1 MRVSATVTNTGQRGG
16 REVVQVYVTDPQCSV
31 FRPEAELKGCAVVS
45 LEPGQSGR
53 VDISLD
59 ARAFSFWH
67 PTLGRWVIEGGRFGI
82 RVGSSSRDIR
92 LTTEGEPAGSPA
104 SSPSVVSRMSRDD
117 EPTRMPKRPP
127 SITQRPRVG
136 CQNENARASSE
147 MSTRPDCP
155 GSSETTA
162 QPFSSASGRN
172 TEHCGSVT
180 YTWTTSRP
188 PRCPVL

>member
-92 LTTEGEPAGSPA
+92 LTTEVELAGEPAAAPLTPEMPTAMWLDHPVAGPLVRRLLKDD
-104 SSPSVVSRMSRDD
+104 PEYDEDRMRRLRGNPFDRVSRMRGFPIPEADLSTLAA
-117 EPTRMPKRPP
+117 EANA
-127 SITQRPRVG
+127 VG
-136 CQNENARASSE
+136 
-147 MSTRPDCP
+147 
-155 GSSETTA
+155 
-162 QPFSSASGRN
+162 
-172 TEHCGSVT
+172 
-180 YTWTTSRP
+180 
-188 PRCPVL
+188 